1 MSITKMEMSAAFSEQ
16 GNQPS
21 SAEKV
26 LRNAAIRLDPGSLGS
41 ASFRR
46 EYKLKYAYYAGSMY
60 KGVGSKELVVA
71 MGKRGM
77 MGFLGTGGLRLE
89 QVEESIR
96 YIKAALADGQS
107 YGVNLLADL
116 LRPDLEDRVVDLY
129 LREKIHTV
137 EASAFMQVTQS
148 VVRYRLSGLRRN
160 SAGEIEVPNR
170 VIAKISR
177 PEVATVFMQ
186 PAPPQIVEKLV
197 VAKQLT
203 PQEAQLGR
211 EIPLA
216 HDICVEADSG
226 GHTDQGVAYALM
238 PAMAALRNRIMAEHK
253 YREPIR
259 IGAAGGIGTP
269 DAAAAAFILGAD
281 FIVTGSINQC
291 TVEAGTSEVVKDLLQ
306 QINVQDTTYAPA
318 GDMFETGAKVQVL
331 KKGLLFPVRANKL
344 YEIYQRFGSLDEI
357 DEKTRAQ
364 IQEKYFKRTFDEVWR
379 EVKDHYGGTRPAVL
393 AAAERSA
400 KQKMAL
406 IFRWYFAHTTRLA
419 LTGGSQV
426 SDYQIHCGPALGAF
440 NQWVMGTELEHWRQR
455 RVADIAEAI
464 MDGAANVLASR
475 MSGILDVT
483 YRPLLEPIG

>member
-1 MSITKMEMSAAFSEQ
+1 MSIAKQETSV
-16 GNQPS
+16 PS
-21 SAEKV
+21 FERGGPLGLPGRS
-26 LRNAAIRLDPGSLGS
+26 LRDVSLRLDPGSLGS

-46 EYKLKYAYYAGSMY
+46 EYKLKYAYCAGSMY

-71 MGKRGM
+71 MGRRGM
-77 MGFLGTGGLRLE
+77 MGFLGTGGLRPE

-96 YIKAALADGQS
+96 YIKAALSEGQS
-107 YGVNLLADL
+107 YGMNLLADPM
-116 LRPDLEDRVVDLY
+116 RPDQEDRVVDLY
-129 LREKIHTV
+129 LREQIRTV
-137 EASAFMQVTQS
+137 EASAFMQVSQS
-148 VVRYRLSGLRRN
+148 LVRYRLSGLTRN
-160 SAGEIEVPNR
+160 PAGDVEIQNR
-170 VIAKISR
+170 IIAKVSR

-186 PAPPQIVEKLV
+186 PAPTQIVEKLV
-197 VAKQLT
+197 AAGQLT
-203 PQEAQLGR
+203 PQEAELGR
-211 EIPLA
+211 KIPLA

-238 PAMAALRNRIMAEHK
+238 PAMIALRNRIMTEHA

-269 DAAAAAFILGAD
+269 DAAAAAFVLGAD

-291 TVEAGTSEVVKDLLQ
+291 TVEAGTSDAVKDLLQ

-318 GDMFETGAKVQVL
+318 GDMFEMGARVQVL

-357 DEKTRAQ
+357 DEKTRTQ

-379 EVKDHYGGTRPAVL
+379 EVKEHYAGAHPAAL

-406 IFRWYFAHTTRLA
+406 VFRWYFVHTTRLA
-419 LTGGSQV
+419 LSGSPLV
-426 SDYQIHCGPALGAF
+426 SDYQVHCGPALGAF
-440 NQWVMGTELEHWRQR
+440 NQWVLGTGMEDWRQR

-464 MDGAANVLASR
+464 MEGAAEVLASR
-475 MSGILDVT
+475 MANILHMS
-483 YRPLLEPIG
+483 